1 LLTTF
6 ADQAV
11 IAIENVRLFNETK
24 EALEQQ
30 TATSEVLRAISRAHT
45 DAQPVFDIIAASA
58 LQLCGAV
65 FSAMVLYD
73 GKILRLVAIQ
83 NAQPEGVEALRKVFP
98 RPLDEESAA
107 SRAIRSRAVVN
118 IPDVFHD
125 PHFAYGNVARAA
137 NYRSVLAVPMMRDGE
152 PVGVILATRPEAG
165 PFSGK
170 ETELLKTFAD
180 QAVIAIENVRLFTEL
195 QEKNRALTDAHAQV
209 SEALEQQT
217 ATGDILGA
225 ISGSPTDVQP
235 VFETIVRNA
244 ARLCDATDTS
254 LYQLQGD
261 VLRCVANY
269 GTVASALVGETRP
282 ITRGTASGRAVLDRC
297 TIHLA
302 DVFTDV
308 DQFPE
313 VAAAIRREGIRA
325 VLSVPLLRR
334 GLPIGAMRV
343 RRTEAKPY
351 TDKQVKLI
359 ETFADQAVIAI
370 ENVRLFTELEAR
382 NRELTEALD
391 QQTATSEILEVIS
404 RSQTDVQPA
413 F

>member
-1 LLTTF
+1 EQQTATSEILRVISSSPADVQPVFESILASSVRLCGAIGGAVLRLDGEQVRVGAFSSSQLSAEADRWYRTRYPRPLGRQTPADRAMVDRTIVHIPDTEAEPSEQQRGVSRAFGFRSLLVVPMLKADSALGAIAVYKAAPGPFASAEIDLLTTF

-83 NAQPEGVEALRKVFP
+83 NAQTEVVEALRKVLP

-137 NYRSVLAVPMMRDGE
+137 NYRSVLAVPMLRDGE

-170 ETELLKTFAD
+170 
-180 QAVIAIENVRLFTEL
+180 
-195 QEKNRALTDAHAQV
+195 
-209 SEALEQQT
+209 
-217 ATGDILGA
+217 
-225 ISGSPTDVQP
+225 
-235 VFETIVRNA
+235 
-244 ARLCDATDTS
+244 
-254 LYQLQGD
+254 
-261 VLRCVANY
+261 
-269 GTVASALVGETRP
+269 
-282 ITRGTASGRAVLDRC
+282 
-297 TIHLA
+297 
-302 DVFTDV
+302 
-308 DQFPE
+308 
-313 VAAAIRREGIRA
+313 
-325 VLSVPLLRR
+325 
-334 GLPIGAMRV
+334 
-343 RRTEAKPY
+343 
-351 TDKQVKLI
+351 
-359 ETFADQAVIAI
+359 
-370 ENVRLFTELEAR
+370 
-382 NRELTEALD
+382 
-391 QQTATSEILEVIS
+391 
-404 RSQTDVQPA
+404 
-413 F
+413 